1 MGISM
6 KWKQNKIMRWMILT
20 AIILIAIPITVFA
33 QGYSGTCIV
42 TVASKGQGQVSP
54 EGELSVWPGEKITFD
69 VMPYEGY
76 QVSSISINGVRL
88 TDAELEN
95 VIQTGKYSLT
105 GIYSNTSMEV
115 IFRSESSSSQHT
127 YTVIGTEALCGAAQ
141 DPTAVW
147 NDMREVE
154 TGKFEA
160 VYEGVP
166 AGYYEINVAKDHG
179 WTEIYGKDGAQ
190 NPLAVEV
197 LDSGQTLKIKFD
209 EASKIV
215 TVEQNESIIE
225 VESSSFFTAQNTGQ
239 GNDQNIGL
247 ATSGE
252 ISELKEEVWEEET
265 VESDGNSMMMRSRSI
280 EQRVDQAQ
288 DLDEI
293 DSAGYHQV
301 IVGYSAGGI
310 VLAPETAWITEQG
323 VIEVPEGVP
332 AFFSIMPD
340 PGYQVKEIY
349 IDGVPLSEEEKE
361 SAVAAG
367 GFYFEDTTRDRSIY
381 VEFELAVEGWDGKYK
396 VSVSFTGSGFVEPT
410 PGLEK
415 TEDGVVYVPQG
426 QSMSLFFYPNE
437 GYEVKEIL
445 LDGAPISEEELKS
458 ANSTNSF
465 TIWGVYSDHSVSIT
479 FGEKGEPEKQ
489 YAISLTA
496 GEGGTIYTSDW
507 MQGITNGE
515 IIVQG
520 AEREEF
526 SVFVIPDSGWKI
538 SQVFIDGG
546 SLSTQQL
553 EDIAASQ
560 SYYFGPLSSDH
571 TMQVVFERD
580 FYEISFSSSVGGSI
594 LPVLEINGQGN
605 GMIQV
610 EAGADIPFQVIPD
623 QGYELAGLSIDGVP
637 VGQEELKTLKREL
650 SYTFYQVRADH
661 QIIAAFAKKEQDEK
675 AYVVTSSAGGHGDII
690 PFGPQKV
697 TAGQTLSFSIK
708 PDEGYEIAA
717 ILIDNK
723 EISQIALR
731 RVKEKGSFTFQPIQ
745 ANHTIAAEFKEVS
758 EQKKTTYQIYYL
770 DEDGSE
776 IEELPNAYGNASSYA
791 YGEGITLPT
800 QAPYVKEGYA
810 FEGWY
815 DSKEGGNKVTII
827 SSKEKGDKSFYARWK
842 KRAAGSSQTS
852 LKNDWYGIT
861 VNGFFTALPEL
872 KVEQIKKGN
881 TTYDSMCK
889 RDEMAK
895 KSVLAGYK
903 LSVSGGEPDG
913 PLNISFLLDERLN
926 GEKVTVLH
934 LTANGTLKNDTATVE
949 NGKISIQV
957 NELGTFVMGVN
968 SEAVRQ
974 AGIKELHGV
983 AIEQEEEQKK
993 NGMGLVLFAAAAVLL
1008 VGICIAVGII
1018 TKKKIDEE

>member
-6 KWKQNKIMRWMILT
+6 KWKQNKIIRWMILT
-20 AIILIAIPITVFA
+20 AMILIAIPITVFA
-33 QGYSGTCIV
+33 QVYSGTCIV
-42 TVASKGQGQVSP
+42 TVAKKGQGQVSP
-54 EGELSVWPGEKITFD
+54 EGEFAVWPGEKLMLD

-76 QVSSISINGVRL
+76 QVSSISMNGVRL

-115 IFRSESSSSQHT
+115 IFRSEDSSSQHT
-127 YTVIGTEALCGAAQ
+127 YTIFGTEALCSAAQ

-160 VYEGVP
+160 VYENVS
-166 AGYYEINVAKDHG
+166 AGYYEINVSKDHS
-179 WTEIYGKDGAQ
+179 WTEIYGKNGTQ
-190 NPLAVEV
+190 EPLMIDV
-197 LDSGQTLKIKFD
+197 LSDGQTLKIRFD
-209 EASKIV
+209 EASKDV
-215 TVEQNESIIE
+215 TVEQNENIVE
-225 VESSSFFTAQNTGQ
+225 VENSSFFIAQNADQ
-239 GNDQNIGL
+239 AIDQNIEL
-247 ATSGE
+247 ATSSEVSE
-252 ISELKEEVWEEET
+252 IKEAVWSEEIA
-265 VESDGNSMMMRSRSI
+265 ESDGASMRMRSKAIDQSMN
-280 EQRVDQAQ
+280 QAQ
-288 DLDEI
+288 NLDNT
-293 DSAGYHQV
+293 DSEGYRQV

-332 AFFSIMPD
+332 AFFSFMPD

-349 IDGVPLSEEEKE
+349 IDGVPLSEEEKKN
-361 SAVAAG
+361 AIAAG

-381 VEFELAVEGWDGKYK
+381 VEFGVSVEGWDGKYK
-396 VSVSFTGSGFVEPT
+396 ISVSFTGSGFVEPT

-426 QSMSLFFYPNE
+426 QSISLFFYPNE

-445 LDGAPISEEELKS
+445 MDGAPISEEELKS

-465 TIWGVYSDHSVSIT
+465 TIWGVYYDHSISVA
-479 FGEKGEPEKQ
+479 FGEKGEPAKQ
-489 YAISLTA
+489 YPISLIA
-496 GEGGTIYTSDW
+496 GERGTIYTSDW

-515 IIVQG
+515 LVVQG
-520 AEREEF
+520 NEKEEF
-526 SVFVIPDSGWKI
+526 SVFIIPDSGWKI
-538 SQVFIDGG
+538 SQILVDGG
-546 SLSTQQL
+546 SLSAQQL
-553 EDIAASQ
+553 EETAASQ
-560 SYYFGPLSSDH
+560 SYYFGVLSSGH

-580 FYEISFSSSVGGSI
+580 FYEISFSSSVGGSL
-594 LPVLEINGQGN
+594 LPVLEINGQGS
-605 GMIQV
+605 GMVQV
-610 EAGADIPFQVIPD
+610 EAGSDIPFQVIPD
-623 QGYELAGLSIDGVP
+623 QGYELVGLSIDGAAI
-637 VGQEELKTLKREL
+637 GQEQLETLKKEL
-650 SYTFYQVRADH
+650 SYTFYQVNADH

-675 AYVVTSSAGGHGDII
+675 AYVVTSSAGGHGSIT

-697 TAGQTLSFSIK
+697 TAGQTLSFSIN

-717 ILIDNK
+717 ILIDDK

-731 RVKEKGSFTFQPIQ
+731 RVKEKRSFTFQPIQ
-745 ANHTIAAEFKEVS
+745 ANHTIAVEFKEVS
-758 EQKKTTYQIYYL
+758 EQKKTNYQIYYL
-770 DEDGSE
+770 DQDGSE
-776 IEELPNAYGNASSYA
+776 IKELPTAYETASQYI
-791 YGEGITLPT
+791 YGEGITLPA
-800 QAPYVKEGYA
+800 QAPYTKEGYA

-815 DSKEGGNKVTII
+815 DSKEGGNKVTSI
-827 SSKEKGDKSFYARWK
+827 SSKERGDKSLYARWK
-842 KRAAGSSQTS
+842 KRAAGSSKTS

-872 KVEQIKKGN
+872 KIDQIQKGN

-889 RDEMAK
+889 RDEINK
-895 KSVLAGYK
+895 KAVLAGYK

-913 PLNISFLLDERLN
+913 TLSISFLLDERLN
-926 GEKVTVLH
+926 GENITVLH
-934 LTANGTLKNDTATVE
+934 LTANGTLKNYTATVE
-949 NGKISIQV
+949 DGKISIQV
-957 NELGTFVMGVN
+957 NELGTFVMGVD

-983 AIEQEEEQKK
+983 AIEQEEEKKK

-1008 VGICIAVGII
+1008 IGICIAVGII